1 MHIKKVLTAAV
12 ASTVWSSTAFA
23 FAASQEAH
31 GSPGLRIAFASHKP
45 LMSGEAGPAAMSQRP
60 IGRAVDERAVE
71 ASTSNDVSPDVTSIP
86 EAVPQVAASQL
97 QAPQEPLAH
106 AAQAAASTDVSPDV
120 STDVTSMPEG
130 ASQTAASQAPLAPV
144 EVRALLEL
152 FMSPGDGRV
161 SVALQ
166 RYLEEHGWQLAW
178 EIDRDFPIEYPAT
191 FTGDFL
197 GIVEQIVVSLQNT
210 DAPIR
215 VKVYE
220 ANRVLRVVHATQ

>member
-1 MHIKKVLTAAV
+1 MER
-12 ASTVWSSTAFA
+12 
-23 FAASQEAH
+23 SQEAH
-31 GSPGLRIAFASHKP
+31 RSPAIQVAFASHKP
-45 LMSGEAGPAAMSQRP
+45 LMSGGAAVAATPPASSLASVLEP
-60 IGRAVDERAVE
+60 LPAVD
-71 ASTSNDVSPDVTSIP
+71 VSSD
-86 EAVPQVAASQL
+86 VAATIASPASPSQ
-97 QAPQEPLAH
+97 PVPS
-106 AAQAAASTDVSPDV
+106 AQAA
-120 STDVTSMPEG
+120 E
-130 ASQTAASQAPLAPV
+130 PLEPPARA
-144 EVRALLEL
+144 EVRELLEL

-166 RYLEEHGWQLAW
+166 RYLKGHGWQLAW

>member
-1 MHIKKVLTAAV
+1 
-12 ASTVWSSTAFA
+12 
-23 FAASQEAH
+23 
-31 GSPGLRIAFASHKP
+31 
-45 LMSGEAGPAAMSQRP
+45 
-60 IGRAVDERAVE
+60 
-71 ASTSNDVSPDVTSIP
+71 
-86 EAVPQVAASQL
+86 
-97 QAPQEPLAH
+97 
-106 AAQAAASTDVSPDV
+106 
-120 STDVTSMPEG
+120 
-130 ASQTAASQAPLAPV
+130 
-144 EVRALLEL
+144 
-152 FMSPGDGRV
+152 MSPGDGRV

-166 RYLEEHGWQLAW
+166 RYLKGHGWQLAW

>member
-1 MHIKKVLTAAV
+1 MHIKSVLTAAV
-12 ASTVWSSTAFA
+12 ATTVWSSTVVAVERSRE
-23 FAASQEAH
+23 ASRSSDLQ
-31 GSPGLRIAFASHKP
+31 IAFASHKP
-45 LMSGEAGPAAMSQRP
+45 LMSGRAA
-60 IGRAVDERAVE
+60 AVSPPPPL
-71 ASTSNDVSPDVTSIP
+71 ASALDTASSNDALPEGGLTSALPTLPLSSVSPSPAI
-86 EAVPQVAASQL
+86 AAS
-97 QAPQEPLAH
+97 EPLA
-106 AAQAAASTDVSPDV
+106 Q
-120 STDVTSMPEG
+120 
-130 ASQTAASQAPLAPV
+130 V
-144 EVRALLEL
+144 EVRELLEL
-152 FMSPGDGRV
+152 LMSPGDGRV

-166 RYLEEHGWQLAW
+166 RYLEAHGWQLAW

>member
-1 MHIKKVLTAAV
+1 MTSALPTLPL
-12 ASTVWSSTAFA
+12 SSVSPSPAI
-23 FAASQEAH
+23 AAS
-31 GSPGLRIAFASHKP
+31 
-45 LMSGEAGPAAMSQRP
+45 
-60 IGRAVDERAVE
+60 
-71 ASTSNDVSPDVTSIP
+71 
-86 EAVPQVAASQL
+86 
-97 QAPQEPLAH
+97 EPLA
-106 AAQAAASTDVSPDV
+106 Q
-120 STDVTSMPEG
+120 
-130 ASQTAASQAPLAPV
+130 V
-144 EVRALLEL
+144 EVRELLEL
-152 FMSPGDGRV
+152 LMSPGDGRV

-166 RYLEEHGWQLAW
+166 RYLEAHGWQLAW

>member
-23 FAASQEAH
+23 FAASPEAH

-45 LMSGEAGPAAMSQRP
+45 LMSGEVGPAAMSQRS
-60 IGRAVDERAVE
+60 IERAVE
-71 ASTSNDVSPDVTSIP
+71 ASASNDVSPDVTSIP
-86 EAVPQVAASQL
+86 DAVPQVAESQ
-97 QAPQEPLAH
+97 AQEPLAH
-106 AAQAAASTDVSPDV
+106 SAQASASNDVSP
-120 STDVTSMPEG
+120 DVTSMPEG

-152 FMSPGDGRV
+152 FVSPGDGRV

-166 RYLEEHGWQLAW
+166 RYLEGHGWQLAW

>member
-1 MHIKKVLTAAV
+1 MRIKRMLTVAV
-12 ASTVWSSTAFA
+12 ASTVGSSPVFA
-23 FAASQEAH
+23 LERVQAE
-31 GSPGLRIAFASHKP
+31 LRSADIEIAFASHKP
-45 LMSGEAGPAAMSQRP
+45 LMAGGAAAAATPSPAL
-60 IGRAVDERAVE
+60 
-71 ASTSNDVSPDVTSIP
+71 ASALAPLPSVDVSSDVARAP
-86 EAVPQVAASQL
+86 ASL
-97 QAPQEPLAH
+97 S
-106 AAQAAASTDVSPDV
+106 QAAPSTEPV
-120 STDVTSMPEG
+120 
-130 ASQTAASQAPLAPV
+130 APV
-144 EVRALLEL
+144 EVRELLEL

-166 RYLEEHGWQLAW
+166 RYLEAHGWQLAW
-178 EIDRDFPIEYPAT
+178 EIERDFPIDYPAT

>member
-86 EAVPQVAASQL
+86 EAVPQVAASN
-97 QAPQEPLAH
+97 
-106 AAQAAASTDVSPDV
+106 DVSP
-120 STDVTSMPEG
+120 DVTSMPEG

-152 FMSPGDGRV
+152 FVSPGDGRV

>member
-1 MHIKKVLTAAV
+1 MRIKRMLTVAV
-12 ASTVWSSTAFA
+12 ASIVGSSPVFA
-23 FAASQEAH
+23 SEQAQAELR
-31 GSPGLRIAFASHKP
+31 SPDIAIAFASHKP
-45 LMSGEAGPAAMSQRP
+45 LMAGGAAAAATPSPAL
-60 IGRAVDERAVE
+60 
-71 ASTSNDVSPDVTSIP
+71 ASALATLPSVDVSSDVAHAPASLS
-86 EAVPQVAASQL
+86 QAAS
-97 QAPQEPLAH
+97 
-106 AAQAAASTDVSPDV
+106 AAS
-120 STDVTSMPEG
+120 
-130 ASQTAASQAPLAPV
+130 AAEPVAPV
-144 EVRALLEL
+144 EVRELLEL

-166 RYLEEHGWQLAW
+166 RYLEAHGWQLAW
-178 EIDRDFPIEYPAT
+178 EIERDFPIDYPAT

>member
-1 MHIKKVLTAAV
+1 MRIKRMLIAAV
-12 ASTVWSSTAFA
+12 ASTVGSSAAFA
-23 FAASQEAH
+23 LERAQEENRSS
-31 GSPGLRIAFASHKP
+31 GIEIAFASHKP
-45 LMSGEAGPAAMSQRP
+45 LTSGGAAPAMTPPPRSL
-60 IGRAVDERAVE
+60 
-71 ASTSNDVSPDVTSIP
+71 AS
-86 EAVPQVAASQL
+86 AL
-97 QAPQEPLAH
+97 EPLP
-106 AAQAAASTDVSPDV
+106 SRDVLSDV
-120 STDVTSMPEG
+120 ASMPEPS
-130 ASQTAASQAPLAPV
+130 SQTVQSAAAQESPELPAQV
-144 EVRALLEL
+144 EVRELLEL

-166 RYLEEHGWQLAW
+166 RYLEGHGWQLAW